1 MILIDANIVLEV
13 LLQQE
18 RWEECEE
25 LLEKVRRGEIEA
37 SISRLSLYSIKLV
50 MMKYGKIE
58 ELKLLLTLFLTFKG
72 LTIISTSPMD
82 DVRILDVMGRFDL
95 DFDDALNYYIVKNTN

>member
-1 MILIDANIVLEV
+1 MDRGIILIDANIILEV

-18 RWEECEE
+18 KYKECEE

-37 SISRLSLYSIKLV
+37 SISRFNLYFIELI

-58 ELKLLLTLFLTFKG
+58 ELKLFLTLLLTFKG
-72 LTIISTSPMD
+72 LIVISTSPMD
-82 DVRILDVMGRFDL
+82 YLFI
-95 DFDDALNYYIVKNTN
+95 